1 MNNRNTNDENIG
13 ESGFFAKPVLS
24 DVFANPKGELCT
36 TVTLF
41 GKQLFTLLRVEP
53 RFDGYDVA
61 GNVINPDD
69 WCWVAG
75 ENCT

>member
-1 MNNRNTNDENIG
+1 MNRNTNADDMTFSMGEN
-13 ESGFFAKPVLS
+13 KPMLS
-24 DVFANPKGELCT
+24 AVFANPKGELCT

-61 GNVINPDD
+61 GNIINPDD
-69 WCWVAG
+69 WCWIAG